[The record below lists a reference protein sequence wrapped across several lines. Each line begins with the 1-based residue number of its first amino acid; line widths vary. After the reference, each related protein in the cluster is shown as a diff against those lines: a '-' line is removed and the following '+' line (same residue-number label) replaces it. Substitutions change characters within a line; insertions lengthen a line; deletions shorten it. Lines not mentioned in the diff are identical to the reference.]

1 MGAAIKEIPSFEHSQ
16 QPRPPRRVRARKLF
30 EPELVKIALKQSFVM
45 LRPDVQWTNPV
56 MFVVEIGAVLTL
68 LFILQAL
75 ISTPAS
81 QVPITYFIALDFWL
95 FLTVLFANF
104 ATALAEERGKS
115 QAESLRKTRS
125 ETPAYRLGRTG
136 DMVEEVR
143 STDLRT
149 GDRIV
154 VVAGQVIPS
163 DGEVI
168 EGIAAVDESAITG
181 ESAPVIREAG
191 GDRSG
196 VTGGTRV
203 ISDRI
208 VVKITAL
215 PGQSFL
221 DRMIALV
228 EGAVRQKTPNEIAL
242 TLALTGLTLAFLIVV
257 IPLWPMA
264 WNAEQYMGGYLGIT
278 EPLKSLGTD
287 IPTLVALLVCL
298 IPTTIGALL
307 AAICI
312 AGMDRALQ
320 ANIIAKSGKAVE
332 TAGDIDTVLLDKTG
346 TITVGNRRATD
357 FIPVG
362 SYSQLK
368 LALLAGLASASDET
382 PEGKSIVRA
391 AQAIGV
397 SAKDLT
403 PPLATEFVAFTAQT
417 RMSGV
422 NLPDGSLIR
431 KGANDAV
438 INFVRGQNGIVPA
451 MLQQTV
457 ETIAAKGATPLVV
470 AEGAKVAGVIVLE
483 DVLKTGMR
491 DRFERLRSMGLR
503 TVMITGD
510 NPLTA
515 ATIAKQAGVDDFV
528 AQATPE
534 TKLAYLRKEQA
545 EGKLVAM
552 MGDGTNDAP
561 ALAQADVGLAMNS
574 GTQAAKEAGNMV
586 DLDSDPT
593 KLIEVV
599 EVGKQLL
606 MTRGA
611 LTTFSVANDVA
622 KYFAIVP
629 ALFAGTLPWLKAM
642 DIMHLHSPTSAILS
656 AVIFNALIIPLLI
669 PVALRGVKY
678 RPLGADALLRRNLLI
693 WGVGGVILP
702 FIGIKLI
709 DVIMVAAHLT
719 V

>member
-1 MGAAIKEIPSFEHSQ
+1 
-16 QPRPPRRVRARKLF
+16 
-30 EPELVKIALKQSFVM
+30 M
-45 LRPDVQWTNPV
+45 LRPDIQWSNPV
-56 MFVVEIGAVLTL
+56 MFVVEVGAVLTL
-68 LFILQAL
+68 LFIIQA
-75 ISTPAS
+75 IVSTSAS

-104 ATALAEERGKS
+104 ATALAEARGKA

-125 ETPAYRLGRTG
+125 ETPAYRLKPGG
-136 DMVEEVR
+136 AVEEVL
-143 STDLRT
+143 STELRL
-149 GDRIV
+149 GDNV
-154 VVAGQVIPS
+154 VVAAGQLIPS
-163 DGEVI
+163 DGEI
-168 EGIAAVDESAITG
+168 IAGIASVDESAITG
-181 ESAPVIREAG
+181 ESAPVIRESG

-208 VVKITAL
+208 VVKVTAA

-228 EGAVRQKTPNEIAL
+228 EGAVRQRTPNEIAL
-242 TLALTGLTLAFLIVV
+242 SLALSALTLAFLIVV
-257 IPLWPMA
+257 VPLWPMA
-264 WNAEQYMGGYLGIT
+264 YNAEQYMMGYLGIT

-287 IPTLVALLVCL
+287 VPTLVALLVCL

-307 AAICI
+307 AAIGI

-332 TAGDIDTVLLDKTG
+332 TAGDIDIVLLDKTG
-346 TITVGNRRATD
+346 TITVGNRHATE
-357 FIPVG
+357 FIAVG
-362 SYSQLK
+362 TYTEKNLAK
-368 LALLAGLASASDET
+368 LSALASIADET
-382 PEGKSIVRA
+382 PEGKSIVA
-391 AQAIGV
+391 HAKSMGV
-397 SAKDLT
+397 SV
-403 PPLATEFVAFTAQT
+403 TEMLIPAEAQSIAFSAQT
-417 RMSGV
+417 RMSGID
-422 NLPDGSLIR
+422 LPDGTIIR
-431 KGANDAV
+431 KGAPDAV
-438 INFVRGQNGIVPA
+438 IAFVRERQGIIPA
-451 MLQQTV
+451 TLQQTIDS
-457 ETIAAKGATPLVV
+457 IAFKGATPLVV
-470 AEGAKVAGVIVLE
+470 SENAKVAGVVVLE
-483 DVLKTGMR
+483 DILKSGMR
-491 DRFERLRSMGLR
+491 ERFERLRNMGLR

-510 NPLTA
+510 NTLTA

-534 TKLAYLRKEQA
+534 TKLAYIRKEQA
-545 EGKLVAM
+545 DGKLVAM

-656 AVIFNALIIPLLI
+656 AVIFNAVIIPLLI
-669 PVALRGVKY
+669 PVALRGVTY
-678 RPLGADALLRRNLLI
+678 RPIGADALLRRNLLI
-693 WGVGGVILP
+693 WGLGGVILP
-702 FIGIKLI
+702 FAGIKLI
-709 DVIMVAAHLT
+709 DLAMVAMHLT

>member
-1 MGAAIKEIPSFEHSQ
+1 MGAAAQPLPAIETPEH
-16 QPRPPRRVRARKLF
+16 PHPPRRVKARKLF
-30 EPELVKIALKQSFVM
+30 ESELVRAALKQSFVM
-45 LRPDVQWTNPV
+45 LRPDVQWANPV

-68 LFILQAL
+68 LFIVQAA
-75 ISTPAS
+75 ISTSAS
-81 QVPITYFIALDFWL
+81 QVPITYFIGLDFWL

-104 ATALAEERGKS
+104 ATALAEARGKA
-115 QAESLRKTRS
+115 QADSLRKTRT
-125 ETPAYRLGRTG
+125 ETPAYRLKGRDT
-136 DMVEEVR
+136 VEEVL
-143 STDLRT
+143 STELRP
-149 GDRIV
+149 GDRV
-154 VVAGQVIPS
+154 VIAAGQVIPT
-163 DGEVI
+163 DGEIV
-168 EGIAAVDESAITG
+168 EGIASVDESAITG

-242 TLALTGLTLAFLIVV
+242 TLVLSGLTLAFLIVV
-257 IPLWPMA
+257 VPIWPMA
-264 WNAEQYMGGYLGIT
+264 WNAEQYMMSYLGLS

-287 IPTLVALLVCL
+287 VPTLVALLVCL

-307 AAICI
+307 AAIGI

-332 TAGDIDTVLLDKTG
+332 TAGDVDTVLLDKTG
-346 TITVGNRRATD
+346 TITVGNRHATE
-357 FIPVG
+357 FEPVDG
-362 SYSQLK
+362 YSQLK
-368 LALLAGLASASDET
+368 LARLAGLASTADET
-382 PEGKSIVRA
+382 PEGRSIVRSA
-391 AQAIGV
+391 RVIGV
-397 SAKDLT
+397 SVTDLAA
-403 PPLATEFVAFTAQT
+403 PVGSQFIAFSAHT

-422 NLPDGSLIR
+422 DLADGTPIR
-431 KGANDAV
+431 KGAPDAV
-438 INFVRGQNGIVPA
+438 IAFVLANNGVIPST
-451 MLQQTV
+451 LQSTV
-457 ETIAAKGATPLVV
+457 ESFAFKGATPLVV
-470 AEGAKVAGVIVLE
+470 SEGARIAGVVALE
-483 DVLKTGMR
+483 DVLKPGMKE
-491 DRFERLRSMGLR
+491 RFERLRRMGLR

-534 TKLAYLRKEQA
+534 SKLHYLRKEQA

-642 DIMHLHSPTSAILS
+642 DVMNLHSPTSAILS
-656 AVIFNALIIPLLI
+656 AVIFNALIIPALI
-669 PVALRGVKY
+669 PVALKGVRY

-693 WGVGGVILP
+693 WGLGGVILP
-702 FIGIKLI
+702 FAGIKLI
-709 DVIMVAAHLT
+709 DAVLTSLHLIA
-719 V
+719 

>member
-1 MGAAIKEIPSFEHSQ
+1 MGAAVKSIPTAEAPE
-16 QPRPPRRVRARKLF
+16 QPRSPRRIRSRKLF
-30 EPELVKIALKQSFVM
+30 EPELVRDALKQSFVM
-45 LRPDVQWTNPV
+45 LRPDIQWSNPV

-68 LFILQAL
+68 LFVIQAL
-75 ISTPAS
+75 VSTSAS
-81 QVPITYFIALDFWL
+81 IVPITYFIALDAWL

-104 ATALAEERGKS
+104 ATALAEARGKA

-125 ETPAYRLGRTG
+125 ETPAYRLKGTNTI
-136 DMVEEVR
+136 EEVF
-143 STDLRT
+143 STALRP
-149 GDRIV
+149 GDRV
-154 VVAGQVIPS
+154 VISAGQVVPS
-163 DGEVI
+163 DGEII
-168 EGIAAVDESAITG
+168 EGIASVDESAITG

-208 VVKITAL
+208 VVRITAQ

-242 TLALTGLTLAFLIVV
+242 TLALSGLTLAFLIVV

-264 WNAEQYMGGYLGIT
+264 WNAEQYMMSYLGIS

-287 IPTLVALLVCL
+287 VPTLVALLVCL

-307 AAICI
+307 AAIGI

-346 TITVGNRRATD
+346 TITVGNRHATE
-357 FIPVG
+357 FEPVG
-362 SYSQLK
+362 NYSQLK
-368 LALLAGLASASDET
+368 LALLAGLASTSDET

-391 AQAIGV
+391 AQALGV
-397 SAKDLT
+397 SAKDLIT
-403 PPLATEFVAFTAQT
+403 PIGTEFIAFSAQT

-422 NLPDGSLIR
+422 DMPDGSCIR
-431 KGANDAV
+431 KGAADAV
-438 INFVRGQNGIVPA
+438 IAFVQAKNGDIPA
-451 MLQQTV
+451 RLQQTV
-457 ETIAAKGATPLVV
+457 DSVASKGATPLLV
-470 AEGAKVAGVIVLE
+470 AEGAKIAGVVVLE
-483 DVLKTGMR
+483 DILKPGMSE
-491 DRFERLRSMGLR
+491 RFERLRKMGLR

-534 TKLAYLRKEQA
+534 SKLAYIRKEQA

-599 EVGKQLL
+599 EIGKQLL

-629 ALFAGTLPWLKAM
+629 ALFAGTLPWLKSM
-642 DIMHLHSPTSAILS
+642 DIMNLHSPTSAILS
-656 AVIFNALIIPLLI
+656 AVIFNAIIIPALI
-669 PVALRGVKY
+669 PVALKGVKY
-678 RPLGADALLRRNLLI
+678 QPLGADALLRKNLLV
-693 WGVGGVILP
+693 WGVGGVVLP
-702 FIGIKLI
+702 FLGIKLI
-709 DVIMVAAHLT
+709 DVVLTAMHMVA
-719 V
+719 